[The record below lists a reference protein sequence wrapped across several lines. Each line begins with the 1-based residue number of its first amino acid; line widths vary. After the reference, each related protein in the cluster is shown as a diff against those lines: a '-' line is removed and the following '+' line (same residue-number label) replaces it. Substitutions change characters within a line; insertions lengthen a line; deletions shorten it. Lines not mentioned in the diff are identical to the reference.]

1 MSLLHTFYTN
11 SLAFVSSICIHLI
24 SCTFA
29 VHFSK
34 LETLASLVT
43 GRLAPDW
50 ESHCRFLGNV
60 IFDNWNCMCSF
71 LWLGSSFFK
80 VGLKRWGCT
89 GLKNGSR
96 LAEHHVC
103 RWKNAK
109 SLHMA
114 GWTLLQVAPC
124 PFFGNIPNLLVA
136 KSIQVVFLGQTQFCH
151 WNWQMEPTDF
161 QPPTSRTSGAP
172 PRVKAIVLRQALM
185 AWHVS
190 GSTWSLTIT
199 LTSGLMIKTRDI
211 TWKSLRACYRPH
223 WPMMRLVRAASTLW
237 QQVLCHTWSY

>member
-11 SLAFVSSICIHLI
+11 GLAFVSSICIHLI

-89 GLKNGSR
+89 GLKKTAPDLQNTTFVGEKNLSPCTWLVGPFCR
-96 LAEHHVC
+96 LPRALSSATSQIC
-103 RWKNAK
+103 WLPN
-109 SLHMA
+109 
-114 GWTLLQVAPC
+114 
-124 PFFGNIPNLLVA
+124 PFRSCFWVRPSFATEIGKWSPRISNP
-136 KSIQVVFLGQTQFCH
+136 
-151 WNWQMEPTDF
+151 
-161 QPPTSRTSGAP
+161 QPPG
-172 PRVKAIVLRQALM
+172 RVALRQGWRLLF
-185 AWHVS
+185 S
-190 GSTWSLTIT
+190 GKLSWR
-199 LTSGLMIKTRDI
+199 GM
-211 TWKSLRACYRPH
+211 
-223 WPMMRLVRAASTLW
+223 
-237 QQVLCHTWSY
+237 